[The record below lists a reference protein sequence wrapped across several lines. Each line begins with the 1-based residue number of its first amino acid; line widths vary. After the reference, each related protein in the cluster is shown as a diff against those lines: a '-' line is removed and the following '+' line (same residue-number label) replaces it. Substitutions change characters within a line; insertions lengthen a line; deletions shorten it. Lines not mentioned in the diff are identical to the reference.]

1 MIRKIRKVD
10 STKVTQSGYNSNN
23 IFEIKKR
30 EPNRKMETLL
40 SLMAFLL
47 IQQTVGENIGSEE
60 DPYIEG
66 GKTIIVKWKLVLFF
80 ENTNVSYQ
88 KALKGIILGRKYVYL
103 KDFTFAYAVES
114 SICKIPSIH
123 KIHLKYFTINIFS
136 V

>member
-1 MIRKIRKVD
+1 MIISCPYKDRLRRLINWYTVIRKIIKLD
-10 STKVTQSGYNSNN
+10 STKVPQSGYNSNN

-30 EPNRKMETLL
+30 EPNRKMETFL

-80 ENTNVSYQ
+80 ENTKCLIS
-88 KALKGIILGRKYVYL
+88 K
-103 KDFTFAYAVES
+103 S
-114 SICKIPSIH
+114 S
-123 KIHLKYFTINIFS
+123 
-136 V
+136 

>member
-1 MIRKIRKVD
+1 MIISCPYKDRLRRLIKWYTVIRKLRKLD
-10 STKVTQSGYNSNN
+10 STKVPQSGYNSNN

-30 EPNRKMETLL
+30 EPNRKMETFL

-66 GKTIIVKWKLVLFF
+66 GKTIIVKWKLVIIF

-88 KALKGIILGRKYVYL
+88 KALKGIILGGKYVYL
-103 KDFTFAYAVES
+103 KDFLVCLCS
-114 SICKIPSIH
+114 WID
-123 KIHLKYFTINIFS
+123 NM
-136 V
+136 